1 MVIKVGVTGGIG
13 SGKSTVA
20 KIFAV
25 LGVPVYYADDASKRI
40 MNSDP
45 EVIELITRHFT
56 GEAYKDGKL
65 DRSFLALKV
74 FNNKGNL
81 ELLNSLVHPATIRDA
96 DRWLSMQQ
104 APYVIKEAALL
115 FESGSYAALDYVIG
129 VSAPY
134 DLRLQRTIARDHSN
148 RDQVMARMNRQI
160 DENIKMKLCDFIVYN
175 DEEQLLIPQVLKLHE
190 LFIKESIERNATLR
204 KS

>member
-1 MVIKVGVTGGIG
+1 MVVKVGVTGGIG

-25 LGVPVYYADDASKRI
+25 LGVPVYYADEASKRI

-45 EVIELITRHFT
+45 VVVDQITRHFT
-56 GEAYKDGKL
+56 GEAYKNGML
-65 DRSFLALKV
+65 DRSFLALQV
-74 FNNKGNL
+74 FNDKAKL

-96 DRWLSMQQ
+96 DTWLSKQQ

-129 VSAPY
+129 VSAPEE
-134 DLRLQRTIARDHSN
+134 LRLQRTIARDRSN
-148 RDQVMARMNRQI
+148 REQIMARMSRQI

-175 DEEQLLIPQVLKLHE
+175 DEEQLLIPQVLILHD
-190 LFIKESIERNATLR
+190 FFNSESSKRNASPQTT
-204 KS
+204 

>member
-1 MVIKVGVTGGIG
+1 MVIKAGVTGGIG

-56 GEAYKDGKL
+56 EEAYKDGIL
-65 DRSFLALKV
+65 DRSFIALKV
-74 FNNKGNL
+74 FNNKENL

-134 DLRLQRTIARDHSN
+134 ELRLQRTIARDHSN
-148 RDQVMARMNRQI
+148 RDQVIARMSRQI

-175 DEEQLLIPQVLKLHE
+175 DEVQLLIPQVLKLHE
-190 LFIKESIERNATLR
+190 FFIKESIERNVTLQ
-204 KS
+204 KP

>member
-1 MVIKVGVTGGIG
+1 MVIKVGITGGIG

-25 LGVPVYYADDASKRI
+25 LGVPVYYADDASRRI

-45 EVIELITRHFT
+45 EVIDLITRHFT
-56 GEAYKDGKL
+56 KEAYKNGRL
-65 DRSFLALKV
+65 ERSFLAEQV
-74 FNNKGNL
+74 FKSKANL

-96 DRWLSMQQ
+96 DNWLSVQQ

-115 FESGSYAALDYVIG
+115 FETGSYAALDYVIG

-134 DLRLQRTIARDHSN
+134 GLRLQRTIN
-148 RDQVMARMNRQI
+148 RDQSNREQVIARMNRQI

-175 DEEQLLIPQVLKLHE
+175 DEEQLLIPQVIKLHE
-190 LFIKESIERNATLR
+190 FFTRESIQRNASLQST
-204 KS
+204 

>member
-1 MVIKVGVTGGIG
+1 MAIRVGITGGIG

-25 LGVPVYYADDASKRI
+25 LGAPVYYADDASKRI

-45 EVIELITRHFT
+45 EVIQLIMDHFSS
-56 GEAYKDGKL
+56 EAYKEGML
-65 DRSFLALKV
+65 DRSFIAAKV
-74 FNNKGNL
+74 FNNKAKL

-96 DRWLSMQQ
+96 DNWLSLQR

-129 VSAPY
+129 VSAPF
-134 DLRLQRTIARDHSN
+134 DLRLQRTIARDHSLKE
-148 RDQVMARMNRQI
+148 QVIARMNRQI

-190 LFIKESIERNATLR
+190 RFLDES
-204 KS
+204 S

>member
-1 MVIKVGVTGGIG
+1 MALKIGITGGIG

-40 MNSDP
+40 MNTDP
-45 EVIELITRHFT
+45 DVIQSIIKHF
-56 GEAYKDGKL
+56 GAQAYINGVL
-65 DRSFLALKV
+65 DRSFLAAQV
-74 FNNKGNL
+74 FNDKAKL

-96 DRWLSMQQ
+96 DAWLTAQS

-115 FESGSYAALDYVIG
+115 FESGSYSALDYVIG

-134 DLRLQRTIARDHSN
+134 ALRILRAMKRDNISKE
-148 RDQVMARMNRQI
+148 QVVARMNRQI
-160 DENIKMKLCDFIVYN
+160 DDNIKMKLCDFIVYN
-175 DEEQLLIPQVLKLHE
+175 DEEQLLIPQVLE
-190 LFIKESIERNATLR
+190 LDRRFKGGQA
-204 KS
+204 

>member
-1 MVIKVGVTGGIG
+1 MVIKVGITGGIG
-13 SGKSTVA
+13 SGKSTVT

-45 EVIELITRHFT
+45 AVIDLITSHFSS
-56 GEAYKDGKL
+56 EAYKNGVL
-65 DRSFLALKV
+65 DRSFLAAQV
-74 FNNKGNL
+74 FNNKTKL
-81 ELLNSLVHPATIRDA
+81 DLLNSLVHPATIRDA
-96 DRWLSMQQ
+96 DSWLSAQR

-129 VSAPY
+129 VSAPFE
-134 DLRLQRTIARDHSN
+134 LRLQRTLARDGSN
-148 RDQVMARMNRQI
+148 RDQVIARMNRQI

-175 DEEQLLIPQVLKLHE
+175 DEMQLLIPQVLKLHE
-190 LFIKESIERNATLR
+190 FFISLYLSPKLST
-204 KS
+204 

>member
-45 EVIELITRHFT
+45 GVIELITRHFSSN
-56 GEAYKDGKL
+56 AYKNGIL
-65 DRSFLALKV
+65 DRSYLAAQV
-74 FNNKGNL
+74 FNNKENL
-81 ELLNSLVHPATIRDA
+81 DLLNSLVHPATIRDA
-96 DRWLSMQQ
+96 DDWLSLQQ
-104 APYVIKEAALL
+104 TPYVIKEAALL

-134 DLRLQRTIARDHSN
+134 ELRLQRTIARDHSSTE
-148 RDQVMARMNRQI
+148 QVIARMNRQI

-175 DEEQLLIPQVLKLHE
+175 DEVQLLIPQVLKLHE
-190 LFIKESIERNATLR
+190 FFINESALKKAALQN
-204 KS
+204 S